1 MQHMFDTEH
10 ARAYGVHEAI
20 LIHHL
25 SFWILRNR
33 ANGENLR
40 EGRTWTYNSVKA
52 LADLFPYL
60 TIKQVRG
67 ALARL
72 VDGGVLLTGNYNPTS
87 RDRTLW
93 YAFNDEECF
102 LDGSHCHLPH
112 KANADDAEGNSQLP
126 AGANGSARKGKSL
139 IRADGKPDG
148 NTDSARASRLPKD
161 WQLTPEALKR
171 TLEVTAT
178 YAEKLTEWAGGSWD
192 AEHTAFEAE
201 KFRDYWCGKSG
212 KDATKTDWPA
222 TWRNWVRNAGPMRA
236 ATAKKGGG
244 AWWLSDAT
252 ALVKA
257 QEVGVGPAHH
267 GESKATWHGRIQA
280 AIDNG
285 GKPPA
290 PRPVPV
296 TPVDPVP
303 SSDAEGERKAMP
315 EDARAALRELARRN
329 SVPKHLTGD
338 SA

>member
-1 MQHMFDTEH
+1 MTMHMFDTDH
-10 ARAYGVHEAI
+10 ARAYGVNI
-20 LIHHL
+20 
-25 SFWILRNR
+25 RNR
-33 ANGENLR
+33 ANGENFR
-40 EGRTWTYNSVKA
+40 KGRTWTYNSVKA

-72 VDGGVLLTGNYNPTS
+72 VECGVLLTGNYNVTS

-93 YAFNDEECF
+93 YAFNNEECF

-112 KANADDAEGNSQLP
+112 KANADDGEGNSQLP

-148 NTDSARASRLPKD
+148 NTDSGRASRLPKD
-161 WQLTPEALKR
+161 WQLTPEALNR

-178 YAEKLTEWAGGSWD
+178 YAENLTEWAGGEWD
-192 AEHTAFEAE
+192 AGHTEFEAE

-222 TWRNWVRNAGPMRA
+222 TWRNWVRNAGPMRGPG
-236 ATAKKGGG
+236 KKGGG
-244 AWWLSDAT
+244 AWWLSPESR
-252 ALVKA
+252 KA
-257 QEVGVGPAHH
+257 KAHEVGVGDPIP
-267 GESKATWHGRIQA
+267 GESDASYQARIQA

-290 PRPVPV
+290 PRAHVAPMQA
-296 TPVDPVP
+296 TQ
-303 SSDAEGERKAMP
+303 SSDAIEQRSTPPEG
-315 EDARAALRELARRN
+315 ALQSLLAVAKRC
-329 SVPKHLTGD
+329 SVPKHLTGEVR
-338 SA
+338 